1 MDHLPYPGS
10 ATDVKKI
17 TVPYVCQEAYDGGEF
32 LTYPSRRRNLPNLHV
47 VDSFPSTLLYSHQMQ
62 LASLS
67 THDIGS
73 FYQTWLFFG
82 LIHEILG
89 SLCVP
94 EDFIYTCEDHCGYTK
109 AVSTS
114 KIIPALEEWVARVQ
128 TGRVKP
134 SVTYAHI
141 AQCLCLT
148 HAALCIRA
156 VRSDFDPTIQLSLA
170 SLGQTFTYATN
181 AAFGITDIVKDN
193 KCPSSWRVLTDD
205 GYWKERLLVHGWCM
219 TEVKLMLDNA
229 LSLQTLHFIANIDK
243 TDAGQNHQACDAQQ
257 CMIYQNDLGTYRTQ
271 HVNKNC
277 DCPELFIDQEAL
289 YAILRTKA
297 LPLIRVRP
305 SHTLEAL
312 SVDVAASQPTSR
324 YVALS
329 HVWADGLGNPYA
341 NALPRCQ
348 LLSIG
353 KLIQGLDMDFRTR
366 DVQDD
371 HVKERD
377 LREEKEGLLLW
388 CDTLCC
394 PIQPKVAKDLALEYM
409 HRTYRDATY
418 VLVLDA
424 SLRHCDINNS
434 GIDEVSMRILTSPWM
449 RRLWTLQE
457 GALPSVANKL
467 WFQLAHKALNIR
479 QLRIN
484 ANKKFLSTI
493 SRKGLA
499 GDMINRLS
507 SFANVFMKDGTVRP
521 EADLE
526 NVINALRYRSVSIPS
541 DEPLLIGNLLGI
553 DIAQILDGDDG
564 AAALR
569 MNRLWRVIASALLA
583 IPSSLLFRVGPRLA
597 EPGLKWAPATFLI
610 DFDANIGIQS
620 SESENDQCILTASNG
635 LLVRLHGFRLSL
647 ASSAK
652 GLPSRAKNVSQL
664 DKPNRLLMNDSGG
677 TWYMMR
683 RSLPVEQDRF
693 LTDKTLAEI
702 VIVLESDNLWVIY
715 PGSEFPRQPD
725 SKSSA
730 SVGLIVEV
738 KHEEGVEEGGEE
750 RAVKKTNAKVHINM
764 SPLQASAQAWFA
776 AATILSAQLVS
787 GSPVLR
793 KLRGEEKGLDEAS
806 SSSSF
811 VISALEDLASEI
823 HQMAANKEAK
833 ETVEAAGN
841 TFSVPEMEEL
851 ITMIIWGQYVCMRER
866 VPRNQRWCVD

>member
-10 ATDVKKI
+10 ATGMKKI
-17 TVPYVCQEAYDGGEF
+17 KVPYVCHEEYDGEDF
-32 LTYPSRRRNLPNLHV
+32 LTYPSRRWNLPNLHV
-47 VDSFPSTLLYSHQMQ
+47 DGSFSNRLLYSHQTQ

-94 EDFIYTCEDHCGYTK
+94 EDLIYTCEDHCGYTK

-114 KIIPALEEWVARVQ
+114 KVIPALEEWVARVQ
-128 TGRVKP
+128 TGKVEP

-148 HAALCIRA
+148 HAALSIPA
-156 VRSDFDPTIQLSLA
+156 VRSHFDPTLQLSLA
-170 SLGQTFTYATN
+170 SLGQTFTYAAN
-181 AAFGITDIVKDN
+181 AAFGITNINKDN
-193 KCPSSWRVLTDD
+193 KCPSTWCMLIDD
-205 GYWKERLLVHGWCM
+205 GYWKERLLAHGWCM

-229 LSLQTLHFIANIDK
+229 MSLQTLHFIANLDK
-243 TDAGQNHQACDAQQ
+243 TDAGQNHQACNTQQ
-257 CMIYQNDLGTYRTQ
+257 CMIYQNNLGTYRTQ
-271 HVNKNC
+271 HVNKDC
-277 DCPELFIDQEAL
+277 HCPELFIDQEAL
-289 YAILRTKA
+289 HDILRTKA

-305 SHTLEAL
+305 SQNLEAL
-312 SVDVAASQPTSR
+312 SIDVVASQPTSR
-324 YVALS
+324 FVALS

-348 LLSIG
+348 LLNIG
-353 KLIQGLDMDFRTR
+353 KLIQGLDMNFSARNA
-366 DVQDD
+366 QDD
-371 HVKERD
+371 HVKDRDSRERK
-377 LREEKEGLLLW
+377 EELLLW

-394 PIQPKVAKDLALEYM
+394 PIQPKAAKDLALEYM
-409 HRTYRDATY
+409 QPTYQDATY
-418 VLVLDA
+418 VLVLDS
-424 SLRHCDINNS
+424 SLRHCDINKS

-484 ANKKFLSTI
+484 ANKKFFSTI

-507 SFANVFMKDGTVRP
+507 SFATVFMKNGTVRP

-526 NVINALRYRSVSIPS
+526 NVINALRYRSVSIPT

-553 DIAQILDGDDG
+553 DIAQILNGDDG
-564 AAALR
+564 TPTLR
-569 MNRLWRVIASALLA
+569 MNRLWRVMASASLG

-610 DFDANIGIQS
+610 DYDANIGIQS
-620 SESENDQCILTASNG
+620 SQREDEGILTASDG
-635 LLVRLHGFRLSL
+635 LLVQFHGFRLSV
-647 ASSAK
+647 ASCAK
-652 GLPSRAKNVSQL
+652 GLPSRAKDISQL
-664 DKPNRLLMNDSGG
+664 DKPNRILMNDSDG
-677 TWYMMR
+677 TWYLMR
-683 RSLPVEQDRF
+683 RILPVEQDSF
-693 LTDKTLAEI
+693 LSDKTLADL
-702 VIVLESDNLWVIY
+702 VLESENLWVIY
-715 PGSEFPRQPD
+715 PGPEFPRQYD
-725 SKSSA
+725 SKIST
-730 SVGLIVEV
+730 SVGLIVKLKPNEGAEG
-738 KHEEGVEEGGEE
+738 EEGEE
-750 RAVKKTNAKVHINM
+750 RAVKKTTAKLHIYM

-776 AATILSAQLVS
+776 AATTLSAHLAS
-787 GSPVLR
+787 TSPTLR
-793 KLRGEEKGLDEAS
+793 KLRAEAEGLEEPVS
-806 SSSSF
+806 SSSRME
-811 VISALEDLASEI
+811 SALEDFASEI
-823 HQMAANKEAK
+823 HRMAANKEAK
-833 ETVEAAGN
+833 ETIEAAGN

-851 ITMIIWGQYVCMRER
+851 ITMIIWGQYVCMGER
-866 VPRNQRWCVD
+866 VPRDQRWCVD

>member
-10 ATDVKKI
+10 ATGMKKI
-17 TVPYVCQEAYDGGEF
+17 IVPYVCQEEYDGEDF
-32 LTYPSRRRNLPNLHV
+32 LTYPSRRWNLPTLHV
-47 VDSFPSTLLYSHQMQ
+47 DGSSNRLLLSHQTQ

-73 FYQTWLFFG
+73 FYQTWFFFG

-94 EDFIYTCEDHCGYTK
+94 EDLIYSCEDHCGYTK

-114 KIIPALEEWVARVQ
+114 KVIPALEEWVAHVQ
-128 TGRVKP
+128 MGKVRP

-148 HAALCIRA
+148 HAALSVPA
-156 VRSDFDPTIQLSLA
+156 VRCHFDPTLQLSLA
-170 SLGQTFTYATN
+170 SLGQTFTYAAN
-181 AAFGITDIVKDN
+181 AAFGITNMNKDN
-193 KCPSSWRVLTDD
+193 KCPSTWCMLIDD
-205 GYWKERLLVHGWCM
+205 GYWKERLLAHGWCM

-229 LSLQTLHFIANIDK
+229 MSLQTLHFIANLDK
-243 TDAGQNHQACDAQQ
+243 TDAGQNHQACDTQQ
-257 CMIYQNDLGTYRTQ
+257 CMIYQNNLGTYRTQ

-277 DCPELFIDQEAL
+277 DCPESFIDQEAL
-289 YAILRTKA
+289 YTILRTKA

-305 SHTLEAL
+305 SQTLEAL
-312 SVDVAASQPTSR
+312 SVDVVASKPTSR

-348 LLSIG
+348 LLNIG
-353 KLIQGLDMDFRTR
+353 KLIQGLDMDFPAR
-366 DVQDD
+366 DIQDD
-371 HVKERD
+371 HVIERD
-377 LREEKEGLLLW
+377 SREEKEELLLW

-394 PIQPKVAKDLALEYM
+394 PVQPKVAKDMALGYM
-409 HRTYRDATY
+409 HRTYQDATY
-418 VLVLDA
+418 VLVLDS
-424 SLRHCDINNS
+424 SLRHCDINKS

-479 QLRIN
+479 QLRLN
-484 ANKKFLSTI
+484 ANKKFFSTI

-507 SFANVFMKDGTVRP
+507 SFATVFMKNGTMRA

-553 DIAQILDGDDG
+553 DIAQILNGDDG

-569 MNRLWRVIASALLA
+569 INRLWRVMASASLG

-610 DFDANIGIQS
+610 DYNANIAIQS
-620 SESENDQCILTASNG
+620 SLCENEGILTASDG
-635 LLVRLHGFRLSL
+635 LLVQFHGFRLSL
-647 ASSAK
+647 ASCAK
-652 GLPSRAKNVSQL
+652 GLSSRAKNISQL
-664 DKPNRLLMNDSGG
+664 DKPNRLLMTDSGG
-677 TWYMMR
+677 TWYLMR
-683 RSLPVEQDRF
+683 RVLPVEQDSF
-693 LTDKTLAEI
+693 MTDKTLAE
-702 VIVLESDNLWVIY
+702 VVLGSENLWVIY
-715 PGSEFPRQPD
+715 PGPEFPRQHD
-725 SKSSA
+725 SKLST

-738 KHEEGVEEGGEE
+738 KLDEGAEKEGEE
-750 RAVKKTNAKVHINM
+750 RPIKKTEAKVHIYM
-764 SPLQASAQAWFA
+764 SPLQAPAQAWFA
-776 AATILSAQLVS
+776 ATTTLSAQLATD
-787 GSPVLR
+787 SPTLR
-793 KLRGEEKGLDEAS
+793 RLRAEEEGLEEPVS
-806 SSSSF
+806 SSSCMK
-811 VISALEDLASEI
+811 SALEDLASEI
-823 HQMAANKEAK
+823 HRMAANKEAK
-833 ETVEAAGN
+833 ETIEAARN
-841 TFSVPEMEEL
+841 TFSVSEMDEL
-851 ITMIIWGQYVCMRER
+851 ITMIIWGQYVCMGET
-866 VPRNQRWCVD
+866 VPRTQRWCVD

>member
-10 ATDVKKI
+10 AAGMKKM
-17 TVPYVCQEAYDGGEF
+17 TVPYVCQEEYDGGEF
-32 LTYPSRRRNLPNLHV
+32 LTYPSRRRNLPKLHV
-47 VDSFPSTLLYSHQMQ
+47 VGSFPGTLLYSHQMQ
-62 LASLS
+62 LTSLS
-67 THDIGS
+67 THDIES

-89 SLCVP
+89 SLYVP
-94 EDFIYTCEDHCGYTK
+94 EDFIDTCEDHRGYTK

-114 KIIPALEEWVARVQ
+114 KLIPALEEWVARVQ
-128 TGRVKP
+128 MGRVRP

-148 HAALCIRA
+148 HAALFIPTIRS
-156 VRSDFDPTIQLSLA
+156 RLDPTIQLSLA
-170 SLGQTFTYATN
+170 SVGQTFTYAAN
-181 AAFGITDIVKDN
+181 AAFGITNLNKDN
-193 KCPSSWRVLTDD
+193 KCPSSWRMLIDD
-205 GYWKERLLVHGWCM
+205 DYWKKRLLVHGWCT
-219 TEVKLMLDNA
+219 TEVKLMLVHA
-229 LSLQTLHFIANIDK
+229 LSLQTLHFIANLDK
-243 TDAGQNHQACDAQQ
+243 TDAGQNHQACDTQQ

-277 DCPELFIDQEAL
+277 HCPELVIDQEAL

-305 SHTLEAL
+305 SQTLEEL
-312 SVDVAASQPTSR
+312 SVDVVASQPTSR

-348 LLSIG
+348 LLNIG
-353 KLIQGLDMDFRTR
+353 ELMQGLDMDFPNRI
-366 DVQDD
+366 VQDD
-371 HVKERD
+371 HIKEN
-377 LREEKEGLLLW
+377 LREEKEELLLW

-409 HRTYRDATY
+409 HRTYQDATY

-424 SLRHCDINNS
+424 SLTHCNINDS

-457 GALPSVANKL
+457 GALPSVDNKL

-484 ANKKFLSTI
+484 ANKKFFSTI

-499 GDMINRLS
+499 GDIINRLS
-507 SFANVFMKDGTVRP
+507 SFANVFMKNGTVGP

-553 DIAQILDGDDG
+553 DIAQILNGDGGTD
-564 AAALR
+564 ALR
-569 MNRLWRVIASALLA
+569 MNRLWRVMASASLG

-597 EPGLKWAPATFLI
+597 EPGLKWAPATFLV
-610 DFDANIGIQS
+610 DHDANTGTQS
-620 SESENDQCILTASNG
+620 SESESEGILTDSDG
-635 LLVRLHGFRLSL
+635 LLVQLHGFRLSL

-652 GLPSRAKNVSQL
+652 GLPSHAKNISQL
-664 DKPNRLLMNDSGG
+664 DKPNRILMNDSGG
-677 TWYMMR
+677 TWYLMR
-683 RSLPVEQDRF
+683 RILPVEQDRF
-693 LTDKTLAEI
+693 LTDKTLAE
-702 VIVLESDNLWVIY
+702 VVQESENLWVIY
-715 PGSEFPRQPD
+715 PGPEFPRPSD

-738 KHEEGVEEGGEE
+738 KLDEGVEEGGEE
-750 RAVKKTNAKVHINM
+750 QTAKKTNAKVHISM

-776 AATILSAQLVS
+776 AATFLCAQLASVS
-787 GSPVLR
+787 PTLR
-793 KLRGEEKGLDEAS
+793 KLRAREKSLDEAS

-811 VISALEDLASEI
+811 VNSALEDFASEI
-823 HQMAANKEAK
+823 HQTAANKEAK
-833 ETVEAAGN
+833 ETIEAAGN
-841 TFSVPEMEEL
+841 TFSVSEMQEL
-851 ITMIIWGQYVCMRER
+851 ITMIIWGQYVCMKET
-866 VPRNQRWCVD
+866 VPKKQRWCVD